1 MVVTS
6 QLFHL
11 WGFIF
16 LIFKIDFYWSI
27 VDLQCCVSFCFIAKW
42 ISYYR
47 CFSVVKSCLTLCDP
61 HGPQHTRIPCL
72 SLSPGACSISCPLS
86 RWCHATISSS
96 AIPFSS
102 CLQSFP
108 ASESFPMSQF
118 FTPGGQSIGLSASAS
133 IFPKNIQD
141 WFPLG
146 LTGFISLLSKG
157 LFW

>member
-86 RWCHATISSS
+86 WWCSPTISSS
-96 AIPFSS
+96 VAPFSS
-102 CLQSFP
+102 CSQSFP
-108 ASESFPMSQF
+108 VSGSFPVNWL
-118 FTPGGQSIGLSASAS
+118 FTSGGQSIRASASAS
-133 IFPKNIQD
+133 VLPMNIQS

-146 LTGFISLLSKG
+146 WTGLISL
-157 LFW
+157 